1 MAEFPFFTKTV
12 GRRKTASARVEII
25 PGSGKIKINGR
36 TREEFFSGR
45 RDQIADVQNLIR
57 TDLNIDVDVN
67 ANVKGGGIQSQ
78 TASLKL
84 ALTRSLVKMLAATST
99 PTKQK
104 YVLTRDSRTKERR
117 KYGLKKARK
126 APQFSKRLSSV

>member
-45 RDQIADVQNLIR
+45 PDQLTNIKNLIR
-57 TDLNIDVDVN
+57 TDLNIAVDVN

-78 TASLKL
+78 IASLQL
-84 ALTRSLVKMLAATST
+84 ALTRSVAKMITANSTST
-99 PTKQK
+99 PKK

-126 APQFSKRLSSV
+126 APQFSKRLFY

>member
-1 MAEFPFFTKTV
+1 MTEFPFSTKTV
-12 GRRKTASARVEII
+12 GRRKTASARAEII

-45 RDQIADVQNLIR
+45 PDQLDNVKNLIK

-67 ANVKGGGIQSQ
+67 VNVKGGGIQSQ
-78 TASLKL
+78 AASLQL
-84 ALTRSLVKMLAATST
+84 ALTRSLSKMINATST
-99 PTKQK
+99 STEKK

-126 APQFSKRLSSV
+126 APQFSKRLSYL